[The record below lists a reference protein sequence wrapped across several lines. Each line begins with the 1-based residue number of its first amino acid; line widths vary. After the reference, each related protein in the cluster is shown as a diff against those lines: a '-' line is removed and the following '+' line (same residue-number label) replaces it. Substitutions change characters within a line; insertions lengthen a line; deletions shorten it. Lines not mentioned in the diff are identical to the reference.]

1 MTPRLLVMIVGDS
14 MPSQYMPH
22 IHTIKSHMDALSGTF
37 IVDYACISS
46 YNDFDIYD
54 SILSFKYKV
63 TNNKKQLEKVC
74 DFLSSCPA
82 KYDWYIKT
90 RPEVLLLEL
99 PDILSLST
107 DSIHARVRRYI
118 GSKKIFFG
126 CSVGGNGGWSNLNN
140 ICTYSENETD
150 VCLDDHIYIFNK
162 YVVDNGAFAILTPEI
177 NKFLPWNY
185 DDRQDES
192 IHNSVWNHRNIKR
205 NPIRIHLIFKKINS
219 NGDTTFSGESG
230 HVNIQ
235 P

>member
-1 MTPRLLVMIVGDS
+1 MTPRLLVMIVGDN
-14 MPSQYMPH
+14 MPGQYMPH
-22 IHTIKSHMDALSGTF
+22 IHNIKSHMDALSGTF

-74 DFLSSCPA
+74 DFLSSCPE

-90 RPEVLLLEL
+90 RPEVILLEV

-107 DSIHARVRRYI
+107 DSINARLHGYI
-118 GSKKIFFG
+118 GPKKILFG
-126 CSVGGNGGWSNLNN
+126 SSVGGNGVWSSVTEN
-140 ICTYSENETD
+140 IKYSENETHIG
-150 VCLDDHIYIFNK
+150 LDDQIYIFNK
-162 YVVDNGAFAILTPEI
+162 YVVDNGAFAVLTPEI
-177 NKFLPWNY
+177 NEFLPRNY
-185 DDRQDES
+185 DGRQDEG
-192 IHNSVWNHRNIKR
+192 IHNCVWIHRNIKR
-205 NPIRIHLIFKKINS
+205 NPIRIHLIIKRIDS
-219 NGDTTFSGESG
+219 NGDTIFSGESG